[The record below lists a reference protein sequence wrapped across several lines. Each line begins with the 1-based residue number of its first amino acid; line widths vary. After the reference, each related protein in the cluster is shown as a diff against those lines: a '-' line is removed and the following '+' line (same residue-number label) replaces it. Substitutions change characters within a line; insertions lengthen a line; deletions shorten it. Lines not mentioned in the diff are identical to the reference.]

1 MGGISRSLHR
11 CNKGES
17 SVNDIQIFDNK
28 EFGQIRT
35 IEIDGE
41 PWFVGN
47 DVAKSLGYT
56 NPRDAILNH
65 VFDDDKGV
73 EKLDTLG
80 GAQNMTVINES
91 GMYSLIFNSR
101 LESAKKFKHWVTSE
115 VIPSIRKT
123 GGYNLPQTYP
133 EALRALA
140 DQAEKAEKLLI
151 QNNELQLANQE
162 MKPKAEFFDAV
173 AGSKKAMSMEEVAK
187 ILSYP
192 GIGRNK
198 LFEILRNQN
207 ILQSDNI
214 PYQKYIDSG
223 YFRVI
228 EQKYNVG
235 DEVRINIKT
244 LVFQKGVDFIRKT
257 LDKVTAA

>member
-1 MGGISRSLHR
+1 M
-11 CNKGES
+11 
-17 SVNDIQIFDNK
+17 NDIQIFNN
-28 EFGQIRT
+28 ETFGEIRT
-35 IEIDGE
+35 LSINGE
-41 PWFVGN
+41 PWFVAQDIAG
-47 DVAKSLGYT
+47 ALGYG
-56 NPRDAILNH
+56 NSRDAVFKH
-65 VFDDDKGV
+65 VDADDKGV
-73 EKLDTLG
+73 AKCDTLG
-80 GAQNMTVINES
+80 GAQDMTVINES
-91 GMYSLIFNSR
+91 GMYSLILGSKLTN
-101 LESAKKFKHWVTSE
+101 AKKFKHWVTSE
-115 VIPSIRKT
+115 VLPSIRKT

-151 QNNELQLANQE
+151 QNNELQLVNQE

>member
-1 MGGISRSLHR
+1 M
-11 CNKGES
+11 
-17 SVNDIQIFDNK
+17 NDIQIFDNK

-41 PWFVGN
+41 PWFVGR
-47 DVAKSLGYT
+47 DMATALGYG
-56 NPRDAILNH
+56 NPNDALSKH
-65 VFDDDKGV
+65 VDIDDKDLA
-73 EKLDTLG
+73 KCDTLG
-80 GAQNMTVINES
+80 GNQQMIIVNES
-91 GMYSLIFNSR
+91 GMYSLILGSK
-101 LESAKKFKHWVTSE
+101 LTSAKKFKRWITSE

-123 GGYNLPQTYP
+123 GGYNLPQPYP

>member
-1 MGGISRSLHR
+1 
-11 CNKGES
+11 
-17 SVNDIQIFDNK
+17 
-28 EFGQIRT
+28 
-35 IEIDGE
+35 
-41 PWFVGN
+41 
-47 DVAKSLGYT
+47 
-56 NPRDAILNH
+56 
-65 VFDDDKGV
+65 
-73 EKLDTLG
+73 
-80 GAQNMTVINES
+80 
-91 GMYSLIFNSR
+91 
-101 LESAKKFKHWVTSE
+101 
-115 VIPSIRKT
+115 
-123 GGYNLPQTYP
+123 
-133 EALRALA
+133 
-140 DQAEKAEKLLI
+140 
-151 QNNELQLANQE
+151 

>member
-1 MGGISRSLHR
+1 M
-11 CNKGES
+11 
-17 SVNDIQIFDNK
+17 NDIQIFNNS
-28 EFGQIRT
+28 EFGDIRS
-35 IEIDGE
+35 IEIDGK
-41 PWFVGN
+41 PYFVAN
-47 DVAKSLGYT
+47 DVAKALGYVETAKAIRTHCKGVSEMDIPT
-56 NPRDAILNH
+56 NGGIQVMKIIPEGDIYRLIIRSSLPSAEKFEH
-65 VFDDDKGV
+65 WVFD
-73 EKLDTLG
+73 
-80 GAQNMTVINES
+80 
-91 GMYSLIFNSR
+91 
-101 LESAKKFKHWVTSE
+101 E
-115 VIPSIRKT
+115 VIPNIRKT

-140 DQAEKAEKLLI
+140 DQAEKTEKLLI
-151 QNNELQLANQE
+151 QNNELQLANRE

-187 ILSYP
+187 VLSYP
-192 GIGRNK
+192 GVGRNK

-207 ILQSDNI
+207 ILQKDNI

-244 LVFQKGVDFIRKT
+244 LVFQKGIDFIRKT

>member
-1 MGGISRSLHR
+1 M
-11 CNKGES
+11 
-17 SVNDIQIFDNK
+17 NDIQIFNNS

-65 VFDDDKGV
+65 VFADDKGV

>member
-1 MGGISRSLHR
+1 M
-11 CNKGES
+11 
-17 SVNDIQIFDNK
+17 NDIQIFNNS

>member
-1 MGGISRSLHR
+1 M
-11 CNKGES
+11 
-17 SVNDIQIFDNK
+17 NDIQIFDNK

-41 PWFVGN
+41 PWFVGR
-47 DVAKSLGYT
+47 DMATALGYG
-56 NPRDAILNH
+56 NPNDALSKH
-65 VFDDDKGV
+65 VDIDDKDLA
-73 EKLDTLG
+73 KCDTLG
-80 GAQNMTVINES
+80 GNQQMIIVNES
-91 GMYSLIFNSR
+91 GMYSLILGSK
-101 LESAKKFKHWVTSE
+101 LTSAKKFKRWITS
-115 VIPSIRKT
+115 
-123 GGYNLPQTYP
+123 
-133 EALRALA
+133 
-140 DQAEKAEKLLI
+140 
-151 QNNELQLANQE
+151 
-162 MKPKAEFFDAV
+162 PKAEFFDAV
-173 AGSKKAMSMEEVAK
+173 AGSKKAISMEEVAK